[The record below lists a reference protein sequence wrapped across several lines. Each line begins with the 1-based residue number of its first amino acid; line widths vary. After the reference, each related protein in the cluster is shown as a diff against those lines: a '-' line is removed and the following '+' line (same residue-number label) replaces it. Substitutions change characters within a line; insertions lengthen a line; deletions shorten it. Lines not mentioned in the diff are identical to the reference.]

1 MKKILIVDDEK
12 DTCASFKNYFT
23 KRGFLVYVAYDG
35 MEAKHLLE
43 SNRYDFIFF
52 DCNMP
57 ELSGVELVKIIDAK
71 NPGSKKIMISGY
83 ELMNEDFAKDLGV
96 DIFLTKPIS
105 LERLEEIVK

>member
-12 DTCASFKNYFT
+12 DTCGAFKTYFT
-23 KRGFLVYVAYDG
+23 RRGHTVAVAYDG
-35 MEAKHLLE
+35 LEAKRLLDD
-43 SNRYDFIFF
+43 NKYDFIFF

-57 ELSGVELVKIIDAK
+57 ELSGVELIKIIHKK

-105 LERLEEIVK
+105 LEDMGEIIQ